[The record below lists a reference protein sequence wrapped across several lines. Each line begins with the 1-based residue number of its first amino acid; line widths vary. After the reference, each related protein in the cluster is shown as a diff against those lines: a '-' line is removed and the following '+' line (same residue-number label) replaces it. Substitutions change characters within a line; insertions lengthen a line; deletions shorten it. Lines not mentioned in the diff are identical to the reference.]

1 MLGWP
6 TMHYLVFLH
15 SNTWSVAEA
24 QQKGFVLY
32 FLQGVSHDSKGNVNA
47 PPVEKQMVTFT

>member
-1 MLGWP
+1 
-6 TMHYLVFLH
+6 MHYLVFLH